1 MDSRERILEAAME
14 LIQEKGEQVETISV
28 REICKRADV
37 GLGLVNYYF
46 GSKEKLMEE
55 CVERLINGIVA
66 RFRGIREETKEASP
80 FEKLRFL
87 GNMTFEF
94 LFTHAAVSRISV
106 LTDMQSPKAG
116 DNTHRTHESYLPL
129 VAACRPDW
137 DEDTVKR
144 KTLCLI
150 TIMQQ
155 AFLRREIVSQMLGID
170 LGKPE
175 TRRAFHEQIL
185 HDILEG

>member
-1 MDSRERILEAAME
+1 MDNRERIVEATME
-14 LIQEKGEQVETISV
+14 LIQEKGEQAGNISV
-28 REICKRADV
+28 REICKRADAS
-37 GLGLVNYYF
+37 LGLVNYYF

-55 CVERLINGIVA
+55 CVERLINGTVA
-66 RFRGIREETKEASP
+66 RFQGIREETMEASP

-94 LFTHAAVSRISV
+94 LFTHAAVSRISI

-116 DNTHRTHESYLPL
+116 DNTHRTYEAYLPL

-150 TIMQQ
+150 TVMQQ
-155 AFLRREIVSQMLGID
+155 AFLRQEAVSQMLGID
-170 LGKPE
+170 LTKPE

-185 HDILEG
+185 HDILGG

>member
-1 MDSRERILEAAME
+1 
-14 LIQEKGEQVETISV
+14 
-28 REICKRADV
+28 
-37 GLGLVNYYF
+37 
-46 GSKEKLMEE
+46 
-55 CVERLINGIVA
+55 
-66 RFRGIREETKEASP
+66 
-80 FEKLRFL
+80 
-87 GNMTFEF
+87 MTFEF

-116 DNTHRTHESYLPL
+116 DNTHRTYESYLPL

-175 TRRAFHEQIL
+175 TRRAFHEQFL

>member
-1 MDSRERILEAAME
+1 MDSRERIVQAAME
-14 LIQEKGEQVETISV
+14 LIQEKGEQVESITV

-46 GSKEKLMEE
+46 GSKEKLMEV

-66 RFRGIREETKEASP
+66 RFREIREETKEASP
-80 FEKLRFL
+80 FEKLLFL

-94 LFTHAAVSRISV
+94 LFSHAAVSRISV
-106 LTDMQSPKAG
+106 LTDIQTPKAG
-116 DNTHRTHESYLPL
+116 DNTHRTYESYLPL

-137 DEDTVKR
+137 DENTVKR

-150 TIMQQ
+150 TTMQQ
-155 AFLRREIVSQMLGID
+155 AFLRQEVVSQMLGLD
-170 LGKPE
+170 LTKPE
-175 TRRAFHEQIL
+175 NRRAFHEQLL